1 MVRPPSRAPQGSP
14 KSAAGDRP
22 RPPGRDDD
30 RPRAPSRSGDRPPP
44 KGGKPRAEGG
54 KRDRPP
60 TPPPPPPPGL
70 ESRRAALDILGLV
83 ANDRTLDDA
92 LGECRTFE
100 ALEGPDRGLARLIAT
115 TVLRRRGSLDH
126 VIGAYLEKPIEARAA
141 RAMDILRCAAAQTIF
156 LGTPDHAVVSL
167 AVAAAQERQET
178 AAYAGLINAV
188 ARKIVRTGAAT
199 VAKLPE
205 RVDTPGWLWRSWER
219 AYGPVAAR
227 GIARAHRNEAPLDIT
242 PKAAGAAAALAGRLG
257 GRLTPFGGV
266 RLDRPGPVDELA
278 GFREG
283 EWWVQDAA
291 AALPARLLGDVAG
304 KTVLD
309 LCAAPGGKTMQLASV
324 GARVTSVDISGDR
337 LKRVAENLA
346 RTGLSAET
354 VKADVLAYR
363 PAQPVDAVLLDAP
376 CTATGTIRRRPD
388 VAWGKT
394 ESDLAAL
401 VDLQARLIDRAL
413 GFLAPGGAL
422 VYCTCS
428 LQPAEGEEQI
438 EAALK
443 RHPNATRV
451 PVEAHEVGGLAAAI
465 NRAGDLRTLPSML
478 AEAGGLDGFFAARLR
493 RATAD
498 EIDG

>member
-1 MVRPPSRAPQGSP
+1 MVRPPSKTPGS
-14 KSAAGDRP
+14 SRNADSP
-22 RPPGRDDD
+22 RPARRDDG
-30 RPRAPSRSGDRPPP
+30 RPRAPSRGENRPPP
-44 KGGKPRAEGG
+44 KDGKPRAAGG
-54 KRDRPP
+54 KRERPAP
-60 TPPPPPPPGL
+60 PPPPPPPGL

-83 ANDRTLDDA
+83 ANERTLDEA

-141 RAMDILRCAAAQTIF
+141 RAMDILRCAAAQMIF
-156 LGTPDHAVVSL
+156 LGTPDHAAVSL

-188 ARKIVRTGAAT
+188 SRKIARTGAAT

-205 RVDTPGWLWRSWER
+205 RIDTPAWLWRSWER
-219 AYGPVAAR
+219 AYGPAAAR
-227 GIARAHRNEAPLDIT
+227 AIARAHQKEAPLDIT
-242 PKAAGAAAALAGRLG
+242 PKEFGAARTIAERLG

-278 GFREG
+278 GFKEG

-291 AALPARLLGDVAG
+291 AALPASLLGDVAG

-309 LCAAPGGKTMQLASV
+309 LCAAPGGKTLQLASG
-324 GARVTSVDISGDR
+324 GARVTAIDISGDR
-337 LKRVAENLA
+337 LKRIAENLA
-346 RTGLSAET
+346 RTSLSAET
-354 VKADVLAYR
+354 VKADALEYR
-363 PAQPVDAVLLDAP
+363 PSQLVDAVLLDAP

-388 VAWGKT
+388 VAWRKT
-394 ESDLAAL
+394 EADLASL
-401 VDLQARLIDRAL
+401 VDLQARLIDRAI
-413 GFLAPGGAL
+413 GFLAPGGML

-438 EAALK
+438 AAALQ
-443 RHPNATRV
+443 RHPDLSRV
-451 PVEAHEVGGLAAAI
+451 PVEPNELGGFAAAV
-465 NRAGDLRTLPSML
+465 NRFGDLRTLPSML
-478 AEAGGLDGFFAARLR
+478 AEDGGLDGFFAARLR
-493 RATAD
+493 RPPAA
-498 EIDG
+498 